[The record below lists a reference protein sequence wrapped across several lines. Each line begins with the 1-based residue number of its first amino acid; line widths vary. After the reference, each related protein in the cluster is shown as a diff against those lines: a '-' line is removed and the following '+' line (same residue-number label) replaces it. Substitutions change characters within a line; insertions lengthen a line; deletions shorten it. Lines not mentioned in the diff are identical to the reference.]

1 MNAKKEGIKRFTI
14 DQYSAYYGVNGMI
27 GFVIE
32 KMNIDNNINNIN
44 QLLENQSPQITTIK
58 KLQFIRL
65 ILKNLSIP
73 IALIKINKENML
85 VPFDV

>member
-1 MNAKKEGIKRFTI
+1 
-14 DQYSAYYGVNGMI
+14 MI

-65 ILKNLSIP
+65 I
-73 IALIKINKENML
+73 ARH
-85 VPFDV
+85 